1 MITIERLRKVYA
13 GEGRPALNN
22 VSLTIPDGAIY
33 GILGRSGAGKSTL
46 IRCLNLLERPD
57 EGRIIMNDEEIT
69 LLDSAGLRRH
79 RQRTG
84 MIFQHFNLLHARSVA
99 DNVAVPL
106 EIAGIPRAA
115 RQARIEELLAM
126 VGLENKAGAFPSQL
140 SGGQKQRVG
149 IARALA
155 VRPDFLLCDEA
166 TSALD
171 PETTASVLA
180 LLGDINRQLGL
191 TIVLITHE
199 LEVVK
204 SLCNHA
210 ALLEQ
215 GEILESGPLVHL
227 LRQPWSAL
235 RKMLLADRA
244 ADHAFLRRYGL
255 EESALCEVA

>member
-1 MITIERLRKVYA
+1 MIAIERLGKRYPDNP
-13 GEGRPALNN
+13 RPALEN
-22 VSLTIPDGAIY
+22 VSLTIPDGSVY

-46 IRCLNLLERPD
+46 IRCLNLLERPTS
-57 EGRIIMNDEEIT
+57 GRILMDGRDIT
-69 LLDSAGLRRH
+69 TLTRQELRQH

-84 MIFQHFNLLHARSVA
+84 MIFQHFNLLHARNVQ

-106 EIAGIPRAA
+106 EIAGLNKRERAIRVA
-115 RQARIEELLAM
+115 ELLEL
-126 VGLENKAGAFPSQL
+126 VGLSDKARAFPSQL

-155 VRPDFLLCDEA
+155 VRPDYLLCDEA

-171 PETTASVLA
+171 PETTESVLA

-199 LEVVK
+199 LAVVK
-204 SLCNHA
+204 AICDNA

-215 GEILESGPLVHL
+215 GQVVESGPLS
-227 LRQPWSAL
+227 R
-235 RKMLLADRA
+235 LLADPASRLRKA
-244 ADHAFLRRYGL
+244 LLPDYDAEAAFLRRHGI
-255 EESALCEVA
+255 EDVHLCKVA